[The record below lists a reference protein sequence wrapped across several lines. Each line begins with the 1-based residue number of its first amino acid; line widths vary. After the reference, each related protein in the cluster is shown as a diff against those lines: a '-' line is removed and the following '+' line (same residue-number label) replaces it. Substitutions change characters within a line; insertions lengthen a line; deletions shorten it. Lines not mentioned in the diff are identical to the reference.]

1 MVLGKGLEPLRLT
14 AHAPQTCVSTNST
27 TRAIPNREGALRAI
41 AQALSSPEIS
51 IRGKLKLDNT
61 FYTKIAKAAKDDSE
75 F

>member
-41 AQALSSPEIS
+41 TQTLSSPEIFLRCQVS
-51 IRGKLKLDNT
+51 SFKYQEYVRSDSCYLSLDT
-61 FYTKIAKAAKDDSE
+61 
-75 F
+75 